1 MRKKPGALLGVG
13 KRLVLG
19 VGFASPLPFL
29 PLGQAW
35 TEGVGQ
41 DGGLSAPGTP
51 SFAPWDVGVDREPE
65 RVPKAW
71 KSFPPEG
78 GGSCRLGRLRP
89 DCLADSGQEGQV
101 EGRLSDSPQYQG
113 AVKETPRGLSRLDF
127 RVPKLCPVWRRWG
140 GSCPPATPRRGVQG
154 QDEALHRLGG
164 LTLVGL
170 WGPRP
175 WVPPYPGPR
184 DTKASAGARWARGG
198 VSARAKAIWK
208 GILQPG
214 ATQARMRRDRQQ
226 A

>member
-51 SFAPWDVGVDREPE
+51 SFAPWDVGVDHEPE

-78 GGSCRLGRLRP
+78 GEKLPPRPPAP

-101 EGRLSDSPQYQG
+101 EGRLSDSP
-113 AVKETPRGLSRLDF
+113 VSRGRQRDPSRPF
-127 RVPKLCPVWRRWG
+127 
-140 GSCPPATPRRGVQG
+140 PP
-154 QDEALHRLGG
+154 
-164 LTLVGL
+164 
-170 WGPRP
+170 
-175 WVPPYPGPR
+175 
-184 DTKASAGARWARGG
+184 
-198 VSARAKAIWK
+198 
-208 GILQPG
+208 
-214 ATQARMRRDRQQ
+214 
-226 A
+226 